1 MKKINIRYLL
11 LSGIIITNYVLD
23 GYAKTNKKN
32 GNSYAGSQNTTG
44 GFNSTIKNSQ
54 GQTIRSRT
62 SSNSQESG
70 HSATMTGQKGTV
82 TSTNTGQGT
91 GQHTIENSAD
101 TKSKTITNKELLA
114 GKITRKNFASQR
126 SSDNVMAPTQQQS
139 SSHGGSSNWGR
150 LSILASK
157 KSQSTSNK
165 SAMASTVITEG
176 AGLKAAQSAE
186 QSSQSGSGSGSSGSS
201 STQAFQNNLLN
212 MYETNSGFAVS
223 SNSTPTKPG
232 APTATAGSTTNS
244 TPITSALTA
253 ATAAAA
259 TPAAVTPAP
268 STTSSPS

>member
-11 LSGIIITNYVLD
+11 LSGIIVTNYVLD

-32 GNSYAGSQNTTG
+32 GNSYTGSQNTTG
-44 GFNSTIKNSQ
+44 GLNSMTKNAQ

-62 SSNSQESG
+62 SSNSKESG

-91 GQHTIENSAD
+91 GQHTVENSAD
-101 TKSKTITNKELLA
+101 TKSKTITNQELLA
-114 GKITRKNFASQR
+114 EKMAGKKSAAQR
-126 SSDNVMAPTQQQS
+126 SSGNVMAPSQQQS

-150 LSILASK
+150 LSMLASK

-165 SAMASTVITEG
+165 SAMASTAVTEG

-223 SNSTPTKPG
+223 SNSTPVKPSV
-232 APTATAGSTTNS
+232 PTAIATPTVNST

-253 ATAAAA
+253 TTPSVT
-259 TPAAVTPAP
+259 TPAV
-268 STTSSPS
+268 STTSAAS